1 MENEKRL
8 LAFEKMLKAV
18 QENYENADEK
28 MKKLKAEGREK
39 SATYRQLMGNKLQYQ
54 NMLSMYQIYGPFGR
68 RPEEIIAC
76 FYLPIHTSRP
86 GSGSEIFPDPSGCIL
101 PWAGS
106 GGILSGE
113 QAGLPPVL
121 LR

>member
-18 QENYENADEK
+18 QENYESADAK

-54 NMLSMYQIYGPFGR
+54 NMLSMYQIYGLL
-68 RPEEIIAC
+68 EEDQKK
-76 FYLPIHTSRP
+76 S
-86 GSGSEIFPDPSGCIL
+86 
-101 PWAGS
+101 
-106 GGILSGE
+106 
-113 QAGLPPVL
+113 
-121 LR
+121 